1 MNEDENMI
9 CDGCGDE
16 RPAAPSIAR
25 TKPSVGLDVADD
37 EELQTDSGTSPNDDL
52 EADRTDEKEDLAKS
66 SEPPT
71 ILDKGN
77 EDNENEDYES
87 PNVITKPSASSST
100 SVEEDE
106 ETPPTRLDNQYE
118 DFEPPKAITAPPAK
132 LSTRV
137 EDEETPPTRLD
148 NQYEDFEPPK
158 AITAPPA
165 KLSTRVEDEETPNLS
180 FTSQRL
186 YMVFVNTPA
195 QSLVKSRVAIEF
207 DVFPVISIGRN
218 PENVVVVPDQEVSR
232 KHARLSLEGGKVIL
246 KDLQSANGTFVYDGK
261 QFQRVN
267 GSVEIKPNTILKF
280 GSGTIVRLINE

>member
-37 EELQTDSGTSPNDDL
+37 EELQTDSDTSPNDDL

-66 SEPPT
+66 SELPT

-137 EDEETPPTRLD
+137 EDEETP
-148 NQYEDFEPPK
+148 
-158 AITAPPA
+158 
-165 KLSTRVEDEETPNLS
+165 NLS

-195 QSLVKSRVAIEF
+195 QSLIKSRVAIEF

-232 KHARLSLEGGKVIL
+232 KHAQLSMEGGKVIL

>member
-1 MNEDENMI
+1 MNEDENMV

-16 RPAAPSIAR
+16 RPATSSTAR
-25 TKPSVGLDVADD
+25 TEPIVGLDSVEE
-37 EELQTDSGTSPNDDL
+37 EELQTVSDSSPNSKL
-52 EADRTDEKEDLAKS
+52 EADDKDEKEDMTQS
-66 SEPPT
+66 PEPPT
-71 ILDKGN
+71 RL
-77 EDNENEDYES
+77 DNETDDYES
-87 PNVITKPSASSST
+87 PNVITTPSARLST
-100 SVEEDE
+100 DVEEAE
-106 ETPPTRLDNQYE
+106 ETPPTKLDNQYE
-118 DFEPPKAITAPPAK
+118 DFEPPKVITAPLPRS
-132 LSTRV
+132 STRV
-137 EDEETPPTRLD
+137 EDEEP
-148 NQYEDFEPPK
+148 
-158 AITAPPA
+158 
-165 KLSTRVEDEETPNLS
+165 PNLS

-195 QSLVKSRVAIEF
+195 QSLIKSRVAIEF

-232 KHARLSLEGGKVIL
+232 KHAQLSLEGGKVTL

>member
-1 MNEDENMI
+1 MPSFSPGVSSSSKSSPLTWKCPFCGAMNEDENMI

-25 TKPSVGLDVADD
+25 TKPSIGLDVADE
-37 EELQTDSGTSPNDDL
+37 EELQSDSDSSPDDKL
-52 EADRTDEKEDLAKS
+52 EADDTDEKEDLVES
-66 SEPPT
+66 PEPPT
-71 ILDKGN
+71 KL
-77 EDNENEDYES
+77 DNENEDYES
-87 PNVITKPSASSST
+87 PTAVTTPLPTPSIT
-100 SVEEDE
+100 VEEDE
-106 ETPPTRLDNQYE
+106 ETPPIRLDNQYE
-118 DFEPPKAITAPPAK
+118 DFEPPKVITAPLPR
-132 LSTRV
+132 S
-137 EDEETPPTRLD
+137 
-148 NQYEDFEPPK
+148 
-158 AITAPPA
+158 
-165 KLSTRVEDEETPNLS
+165 STRVEDEETPNLS
-180 FTSQRL
+180 FTSQHL

-195 QSLVKSRVAIEF
+195 QSLIKSRVAIEF

-232 KHARLSLEGGKVIL
+232 KHAQLSLEGGKVIL

>member
-1 MNEDENMI
+1 
-9 CDGCGDE
+9 
-16 RPAAPSIAR
+16 
-25 TKPSVGLDVADD
+25 
-37 EELQTDSGTSPNDDL
+37 
-52 EADRTDEKEDLAKS
+52 
-66 SEPPT
+66 
-71 ILDKGN
+71 
-77 EDNENEDYES
+77 
-87 PNVITKPSASSST
+87 
-100 SVEEDE
+100 
-106 ETPPTRLDNQYE
+106 
-118 DFEPPKAITAPPAK
+118 
-132 LSTRV
+132 
-137 EDEETPPTRLD
+137 LD

>member
-1 MNEDENMI
+1 MPSFSPGVSSSSKSSPLTWKCPFCGAMNEDENMI

-25 TKPSVGLDVADD
+25 TKPNFGPDTVEE
-37 EELQTDSGTSPNDDL
+37 EELQSNSDSSLDDKL
-52 EADRTDEKEDLAKS
+52 EADDTDEKEDLVES
-66 SEPPT
+66 PEPPT
-71 ILDKGN
+71 KL
-77 EDNENEDYES
+77 DNENED
-87 PNVITKPSASSST
+87 
-100 SVEEDE
+100 
-106 ETPPTRLDNQYE
+106 
-118 DFEPPKAITAPPAK
+118 FEPPTAIT
-132 LSTRV
+132 
-137 EDEETPPTRLD
+137 
-148 NQYEDFEPPK
+148 
-158 AITAPPA
+158 TALPRS
-165 KLSTRVEDEETPNLS
+165 STRVEDEETPNLS

-195 QSLVKSRVAIEF
+195 QSLIKSRVAIEF

-232 KHARLSLEGGKVIL
+232 KHAQLSLEGGKVIL